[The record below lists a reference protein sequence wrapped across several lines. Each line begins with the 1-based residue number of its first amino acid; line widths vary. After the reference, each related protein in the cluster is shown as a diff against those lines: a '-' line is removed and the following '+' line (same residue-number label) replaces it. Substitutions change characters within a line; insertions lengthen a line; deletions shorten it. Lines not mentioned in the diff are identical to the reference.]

1 MIVTVVVSVAPAES
15 VTVNV
20 SDTGEALA
28 VVGVPEITPVE
39 VFNVNPVGNVP
50 VVRANVY
57 GATPPDAARVVEY
70 ETSFAAAG
78 IDVVVRS
85 SGVAAAPT
93 TVKLNELNDSMP
105 PCLVMVLPLISVN
118 DTMAIAS
125 HMPAGKFSLNEQT
138 CPDMFVP

>member
-1 MIVTVVVSVAPAES
+1 MIVTVVVSVALVES

-20 SDTGEALA
+20 SDTGEAFA
-28 VVGVPEITPVE
+28 VVGVPEITPVAVFRDKPTGSVPE
-39 VFNVNPVGNVP
+39 VL
-50 VVRANVY
+50 ANVY
-57 GATPPDAARVVEY
+57 GPTPPVAFNVVEY
-70 ETSFAAAG
+70 ATSFAAAG

-93 TVKLNELNDSMP
+93 TVKLNELYDSIP

-118 DTMAIAS
+118 ETMAITS